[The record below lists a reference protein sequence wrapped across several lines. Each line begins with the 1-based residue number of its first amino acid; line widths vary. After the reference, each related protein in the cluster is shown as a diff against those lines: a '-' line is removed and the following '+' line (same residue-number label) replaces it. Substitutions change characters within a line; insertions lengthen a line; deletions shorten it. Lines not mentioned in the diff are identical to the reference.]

1 MRLFVSEKI
10 NIIVQAPMTFRQVL
24 VCYFGT
30 SIRKT
35 LLWHGTL
42 TVNGEYTFLSTPL
55 KVGDEIQITL
65 NPETINPI
73 IEQVK
78 EKLDIEYED
87 DFLLVINK
95 PAGIPVLPS
104 SYHKISLAN
113 YLYYY
118 AANHEKPFS
127 PHYVSRI
134 DTNTQGMIIIAKHGY
149 IHGLLA
155 KQKITKRYYAK
166 LDGIPSHQPKI
177 INLPIGPD
185 PTSIVKQSI
194 NFRRGKVAQTKLINF
209 DPINQ
214 LANLELITGRT
225 HQIRIHM
232 AALNAPLTNDN
243 MYNPRNE
250 LRNYYLQSYYVSFY
264 HPITFKKM
272 IFERESTYEKI
283 GNHKV

>member
-1 MRLFVSEKI
+1 
-10 NIIVQAPMTFRQVL
+10 MTFRQVL

-35 LLWHGTL
+35 LLWHGKL
-42 TVNGEYTFLSTPL
+42 TVNGDYTFLSTLL
-55 KVGDEIQITL
+55 KVGDLIEITL

-78 EKLDIEYED
+78 GVLDIEYED

-104 SYHKISLAN
+104 TYHKISLAN
-113 YLYYY
+113 YLYEY
-118 AANHEKPFS
+118 AANHKKPFS

-166 LDGIPSHQPKI
+166 LDSSPLNLPDV

-194 NFRRGKVAQTKLINF
+194 NFRNGKISQTKVLNF
-209 DPINQ
+209 ESKSKIIQ
-214 LANLELITGRT
+214 LELITGRT

-232 AALNAPLTNDN
+232 AALNSPLTNDN

-250 LRNYYLQSYYVSFY
+250 LRNYYLQSYYIAFF

-272 IFERESTYEKI
+272 IFERKSTYEKTS
-283 GNHKV
+283 NNKV